1 MDFNVFLRDLISSI
15 DFFLYDVIEWLSQF
29 FPGLMW

>member
-15 DFFLYDVIEWLSQF
+15 DFFLYDVIAWLSQF
-29 FPGLMW
+29 FSGLML

>member
-1 MDFNVFLRDLISSI
+1 MGFNVFLRDLISSI
-15 DFFLYDVIEWLSQF
+15 DFFLYDVIAWLAQF